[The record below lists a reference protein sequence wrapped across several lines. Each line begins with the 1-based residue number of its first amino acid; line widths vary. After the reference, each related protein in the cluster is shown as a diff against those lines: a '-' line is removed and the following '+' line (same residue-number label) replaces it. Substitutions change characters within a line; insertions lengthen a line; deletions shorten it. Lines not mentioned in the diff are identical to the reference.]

1 MRKPVIKMTKRTMKA
16 MLTGAF
22 HPRDSPV
29 IK

>member
-1 MRKPVIKMTKRTMKA
+1 VIKMTKRTMKA